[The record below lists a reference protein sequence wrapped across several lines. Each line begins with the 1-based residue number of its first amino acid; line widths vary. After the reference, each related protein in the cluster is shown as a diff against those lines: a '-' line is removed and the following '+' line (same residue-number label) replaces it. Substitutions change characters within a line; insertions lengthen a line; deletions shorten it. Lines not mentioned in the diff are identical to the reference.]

1 MHEPGAEPPNLVQ
14 SVSRALRVLEAV
26 GREPTGLSVKQIATR
41 CDMSPTSAYH
51 LVRTL
56 HYEGYLTKLGDGA
69 YTTGLEVAARF
80 RELVNAFRG
89 PNEVS
94 EALRRAAWE
103 SGYSHFLGS
112 FVDRRIVVTAV
123 AEGRNTPHLEDLVP
137 GFDEGAHAT
146 ALGKALLSTLSPAQ
160 RRQYF
165 EEYGLRRFTRNTLV
179 SPQTLDADLA
189 RGERI
194 GMQVEVAQFRP
205 DVACGAVLIRNHR
218 DLHRRYVVA
227 CAMPAAQMQRM
238 AVLVRTRLQQ
248 TAKDLIEA
256 LSAPGATPAPMTF

>member
-1 MHEPGAEPPNLVQ
+1 MREPGAEPPNLVQ
-14 SVSRALRVLEAV
+14 SVSRALRILEAV
-26 GREPTGLSVKQIATR
+26 GREPSGLSVKQIATR
-41 CDMSPTSAYH
+41 CDMSATSAYH

-56 HYEGYLTKLGDGA
+56 HYEGYLTRLGDGA
-69 YTTGLEVAARF
+69 YTTGLEVADRF

-89 PNEVS
+89 PNEVA
-94 EALRRAAWE
+94 EVLRRAAWE

-112 FVDRRIVVTAV
+112 FIDKRIVVTAV

-146 ALGKALLSTLSPAQ
+146 ALGKALLTTLSPLQ
-160 RRQYF
+160 RRQYL
-165 EEYGLRRFTRNTLV
+165 EDQGLRRFTRNTLV
-179 SPQTLDADLA
+179 SPQTIDADLA

-218 DLHRRYVVA
+218 ELHKRYVVA

-248 TAKDLIEA
+248 TAKEILDA
-256 LSAPGATPAPMTF
+256 MQATGAPAPMTF